1 MIKRIRDLVSWSLSP
16 QVTTLPSFVVLGIMQ
31 SRVIAF
37 WSFHVTN
44 IEILFTKYSHQY
56 HSLKLTFQISVQVRM
71 THFNIYVVVNTAKI
85 KLKPTQKI
93 NKLSLRCLSAKR
105 KLRLFINEQELVY
118 DQSLLFESSD
128 LLSGWEN
135 LHYRITYSHE
145 IVFFHKSC

>member
-1 MIKRIRDLVSWSLSP
+1 
-16 QVTTLPSFVVLGIMQ
+16 
-31 SRVIAF
+31 
-37 WSFHVTN
+37 
-44 IEILFTKYSHQY
+44 
-56 HSLKLTFQISVQVRM
+56 M